1 MSGKSAARVT
11 DPIALCLMRSTRKPA
26 DMKKLLAVLLI
37 IFCASCA
44 KDHSVPPAN
53 LNFLSVE
60 KEGNSSLYAVYYG
73 SDVDLLNLFNRGK
86 RVGAASTMLECAL
99 GDDQDFSITNRLR
112 YSAYGVIDEDA
123 SNKARGRFNY
133 VTSAFLRQTP
143 DNGSTQDNLS
153 VPELNALLSQ
163 RKSVPCKV
171 VVTAYGY
178 KPYYSNTMNIP
189 TADLLR
195 EINKPE

>member
-26 DMKKLLAVLLI
+26 DMKKLLAILLI
-37 IFCASCA
+37 VFCASCA
-44 KDHSVPPAN
+44 KDHSVPAAN
-53 LNFLSVE
+53 LNFLNVE
-60 KEGNSSLYAVYYG
+60 REGNSSLY
-73 SDVDLLNLFNRGK
+73 
-86 RVGAASTMLECAL
+86 
-99 GDDQDFSITNRLR
+99 
-112 YSAYGVIDEDA
+112 
-123 SNKARGRFNY
+123 
-133 VTSAFLRQTP
+133 
-143 DNGSTQDNLS
+143 
-153 VPELNALLSQ
+153 ALLSQ

>member
-1 MSGKSAARVT
+1 
-11 DPIALCLMRSTRKPA
+11 
-26 DMKKLLAVLLI
+26 MKKLSVGLML
-37 IFCASCA
+37 IFCTSCA

-53 LNFLSVE
+53 LNFHTLE
-60 KEGNSSLYAVYYG
+60 REGHSSLYAFYYG
-73 SDVDLLNLFNRGK
+73 SDVDLLDLFNRGK
-86 RVGAASTMLECAL
+86 RVGAASTMLKCAL
-99 GDDQDFSITNRLR
+99 GEDEDFSITNRFR
-112 YSAYGVIDEDA
+112 YSAYGLVDEDA

-133 VTSAFLRQTP
+133 VTSAFLSQTQ

-153 VPELNALLSQ
+153 VPELNDLLS
-163 RKSVPCKV
+163 RKKSIPCKV
-171 VVTAYGY
+171 VITAYGY